1 MRTVTETVEG
11 QWVRIE
17 PSEDPGITINGVAAS
32 LESVQK
38 ADVRVDLYGEAGRSF
53 VVEHVL
59 GPLGL
64 AGVTAA
70 TVHGTT
76 TEWDFAR
83 PEHRFCHSR
92 DYGPE
97 QVVGHP
103 AGLPNP
109 AIAERV
115 QEVGVREVEEPRRR
129 TVSEPVRLS
138 EGDGQ
143 VTLRPRDRGE
153 GVRFEVTFRDQ
164 TFVAEVDPA
173 GETDP
178 RLVRAVTHSTTPY
191 LTESPLEG
199 IVHAVGDLVSD
210 IPVLGGFEDLVV
222 EADLADAYHM
232 LTVGVSRKAYAE
244 GLVVESEL

>member
-1 MRTVTETVEG
+1 MRTVEDTVEAD
-11 QWVRIE
+11 WVRIE
-17 PSEDPGITINGVAAS
+17 PREEPGITINGVPAS
-32 LESVQK
+32 LEHVQK
-38 ADVRVDLYGEAGRSF
+38 ADVRVDLYGEGGRSF

-70 TVHGTT
+70 TVHGTA

-92 DYGPE
+92 EDGPE

-109 AIAERV
+109 AITEEI
-115 QEVGVREVEEPRRR
+115 QQVGTREIGEPKRR
-129 TVSEPVRLS
+129 TVSDPVSLAA
-138 EGDGQ
+138 GDGK
-143 VTLRPRDRGE
+143 VTLRPRARGA
-153 GVRFEVTFRDQ
+153 GTRFEVTFRDQ
-164 TFVAEVDPA
+164 TFLAEVDPA
-173 GETDP
+173 GRTDP
-178 RLVRAVTHSTTPY
+178 KLVRAVTNSTTPY

-222 EADLADAYHM
+222 EAELADAYHR
-232 LTVGVSRKAYAE
+232 LTVGVARKAHAE
-244 GLVVESEL
+244 GLVVES

>member
-1 MRTVTETVEG
+1 MRTVTETVEAD
-11 QWVRIE
+11 WVRIE
-17 PSEDPGITINGVAAS
+17 PSEDPGITINGVPAS
-32 LESVQK
+32 LEYVQK

-53 VVEHVL
+53 VVEHIL

-70 TVHGTT
+70 TVHGTAM
-76 TEWDFAR
+76 EWDFAR

-92 DYGPE
+92 QDGPE

-109 AIAERV
+109 AIIEEV
-115 QEVGVREVEEPRRR
+115 QQVGVREVEDPLRR
-129 TVSEPVRLS
+129 TVSEPVS
-138 EGDGQ
+138 FADGEGA
-143 VTLRPRDRGE
+143 VTLRPRERGE

-173 GETDP
+173 GATDP
-178 RLVRAVTHSTTPY
+178 QLVRAVTNSTTPY

-222 EADLADAYHM
+222 EADLADAYHQV
-232 LTVGVSRKAYAE
+232 TVGAARKAHAE
-244 GLVVESEL
+244 NVVVES